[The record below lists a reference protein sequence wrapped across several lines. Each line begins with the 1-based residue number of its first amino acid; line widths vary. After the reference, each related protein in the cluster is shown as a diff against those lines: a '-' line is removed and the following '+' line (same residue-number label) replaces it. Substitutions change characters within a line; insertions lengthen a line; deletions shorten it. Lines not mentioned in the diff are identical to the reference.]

1 MKQFGQLSSLLEQLE
16 QEATLLDNQR
26 GEHHQALFDQ
36 NLFRCQSKL
45 LTPYAYE
52 AHETLDKILCEQSA
66 ATLSAEQAE
75 FLSEKLLCQISAIK
89 RELATTVLRQS
100 EPTGKSFSQ
109 RNLNELYQSL
119 AQHQQWEQRLKALVK
134 SKEQEHKLATPRD
147 KSLAAQTLQ
156 SAQRRLQRC
165 QHAKIKIEKQISYK
179 ERNQ

>member
-26 GEHHQALFDQ
+26 GEQQQALFDQ
-36 NLFRCQSKL
+36 KLFRCQSKL
-45 LTPYAYE
+45 LTPYTYE
-52 AHETLDKILCEQSA
+52 AHETLDKILCEQSSGS
-66 ATLSAEQAE
+66 LSPDQAE
-75 FLSEKLLCQISAIK
+75 FLSEKLLWQISAIK
-89 RELATTVLRQS
+89 RELATTALRQS

-119 AQHQQWEQRLKALVK
+119 AQHQQWEQRLKTLVK
-134 SKEQEHKLATPRD
+134 NKEQEHKLATPRD

-165 QHAKIKIEKQISYK
+165 QQAKIKIEKQISYK

>member
-26 GEHHQALFDQ
+26 GEHHQALFDPK
-36 NLFRCQSKL
+36 LFRCQSKL
-45 LTPYAYE
+45 LTPYTYE
-52 AHETLDKILCEQSA
+52 AHETLDKILCEQSSGS
-66 ATLSAEQAE
+66 LSPDQAE

-89 RELATTVLRQS
+89 RELATTALRKS
-100 EPTGKSFSQ
+100 ESTGKSFSQ

-119 AQHQQWEQRLKALVK
+119 AQHQQWEQRLKTLVK
-134 SKEQEHKLATPRD
+134 NKEQEHKLATPRD

-165 QHAKIKIEKQISYK
+165 KHAKIKIEKQISYK